1 MRRETRFDP
10 ADVTDILIAQLSG
23 KPIRTQGRA
32 VVAFSKQD
40 RAACARV
47 ASLMEKARGLLDNP
61 NSHEDYEMARLEH
74 AARDFANYEHIE
86 IWEEV

>member
-10 ADVTDILIAQLSG
+10 VDVTDILIAQLSN
-23 KPIRTQGRA
+23 KPIRTQERD

-40 RAACARV
+40 RAAFA
-47 ASLMEKARGLLDNP
+47 P
-61 NSHEDYEMARLEH
+61 HSHEDYEMARLEL

-86 IWEEV
+86 IAEEA